1 MSLFA
6 SAVDDEA
13 AFGINMASIPKAI
26 AIIIASAIVLC
37 DFFMKIAPFY
47 YSTSLPDYIFLLCF
61 MHLCC
66 G

>member
-26 AIIIASAIVLC
+26 AIIIASAIDLC
-37 DFFMKIAPFY
+37 NLFMISTIKLYLLLFFK
-47 YSTSLPDYIFLLCF
+47 
-61 MHLCC
+61 
-66 G
+66 